1 MHEVTLVDVP
11 SQLVLG
17 IQRRGHYMEIAGAI
31 GEVVHYAMSH
41 GAQIIGCPIMM
52 MHELGKDAAVKAD
65 QEGTAVID
73 VAFPVAGPIE
83 GGETVKCYELPGG
96 TMAKVVHKGPY
107 EACEPAYNE
116 LMQWIAANGY
126 AVSDPTREVY
136 LNDPREVG
144 PEETLTEIYAPVA
157 RLE

>member
-1 MHEVTLVDVP
+1 MPEVTLVDVP

-31 GEVVHYAMSH
+31 GEVVQYAMSH
-41 GAQIIGCPIMM
+41 GAQIIGCPIAL

-65 QEGTAVID
+65 REGTAVID
-73 VAFPVAGPIE
+73 VAFPIAGPVE
-83 GGETVKCYELPGG
+83 GNDTVRCYELPGG

-107 EACEPAYNE
+107 EACEPAYNA
-116 LMQWIAANGY
+116 LMAWIAANGY

-136 LNDPREVG
+136 LNDPGRSG
-144 PEETLTEIYAPVA
+144 
-157 RLE
+157 RKRR